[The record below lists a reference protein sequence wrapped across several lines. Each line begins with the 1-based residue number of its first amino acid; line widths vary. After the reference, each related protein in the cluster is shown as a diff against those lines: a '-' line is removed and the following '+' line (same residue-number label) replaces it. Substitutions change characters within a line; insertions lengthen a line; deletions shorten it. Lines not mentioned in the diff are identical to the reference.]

1 LEILRELS
9 GMVEPAWKLR
19 VTDLVL
25 DPEAVEINGEADSF
39 DTVNRFKSKLDR
51 SPLYKEVQLKT
62 ARASTLENVV
72 EFKFQMKRG
81 L

>member
-1 LEILRELS
+1 
-9 GMVEPAWKLR
+9 M
-19 VTDLVL
+19 
-25 DPEAVEINGEADSF
+25 NGEADSF
-39 DTVNRFKSKLDR
+39 DAVNRLKGKLDR

-72 EFKFQMKRG
+72 EFKFQMKRV